1 MVHLVPNL
9 ARCPRTLQKQHFRK
23 VSVPCWSI
31 WCQTCAGGD
40 FSASQHGDPEPVKN
54 LFFVRRSSHFGP
66 FGATTGLGGDL
77 SASWHGVPQP
87 FENYFFVGRSSHF
100 GTFGAKLALVVKL
113 RHPSTLSQ
121 NHSKT
126 TFSQGVRPICQQ
138 NCIRN

>member
-1 MVHLVPNL
+1 M
-9 ARCPRTLQKQHFRK
+9 FG
-23 VSVPCWSI
+23 PCWSI

-40 FSASQHGDPEPVKN
+40 FSASQHGYPEPVKN

-100 GTFGAKLALVVKL
+100 GTFGTKLALQAFVPL
-113 RHPSTLSQ
+113 F
-121 NHSKT
+121 SKT
-126 TFSQGVRPICQQ
+126 ASEIEAKCEQDPRNKRVESGKAHHVSTAQSVLLQQ
-138 NCIRN
+138 PWILANS